1 MILNESTKAG
11 HGKIYVWV
19 AEGLPELVRIP
30 REKIGERAEEIQA
43 VEAVRYVS
51 SQFDAIHSS
60 AGLPKVFAVRA
71 GVRIAG
77 LIVIFA
83 ALGVSCVGTPE
94 GDQSRDVNLRTKRF
108 VCAQDGMARGGLKA
122 QIANR
127 F

>member
-1 MILNESTKAG
+1 MILHESTKAG
-11 HGKIYVWV
+11 HRKIYVRV
-19 AEGLPELVRIP
+19 PEGLPELVRIP
-30 REKIGERAEEIQA
+30 REKIRDSAEEIHA

-51 SQFDAIHSS
+51 SQSDAIHSS

-83 ALGVSCVGTPE
+83 ALAVSSVGTPE
-94 GDQSRDVNLRTKRF
+94 GDQSSDVNLRTKRF
-108 VCAQDGMARGGLKA
+108 VCAQHGMARGRLKA